1 MRESGAIAL
10 RRNAL
15 DRIGEACNFIDEL
28 KQRSLTPMTEA
39 SQSVSVPSVP
49 PARSERSPGVKLVIA
64 VLIAV
69 ALMVPL
75 LMIYGL
81 LWDRQQQAETAQASI
96 GQGWGGQQ
104 TIGGPVIV
112 IPYRA
117 TETTTVQENG
127 KDVTRTANMIRNLYL
142 SPQSN
147 RADVVIK
154 PERRK
159 KAIYET
165 VVYESQIAG
174 SAEFVLPAD
183 IARYG
188 VTREALMLD
197 RAEVRLGISDARG
210 LVDGNRLSVDG
221 TPLALQPGKG
231 LLSTGNSGTFAFV
244 DWSAAA
250 PMKVDYRI
258 GVRGLGDFKLIPRGV
273 DTRWTVKSS
282 WPNPSFGGD
291 FLPAKREVKA
301 SGFTATYAIPNLAL
315 GQAQVLTGDLSP
327 PIASNYAADGG
338 ARYAEVIEATA
349 APNGGGNAES
359 GGVAKAVAI
368 SLIEP
373 VDLYSQVDRSIKYGF
388 LFIGFTFVAFLMF
401 DIIAGARVAP
411 AEYLLTGIALILF
424 FVLLLAFAEVIGFTL
439 AYMVASAAIIGLL
452 AFYSAAVLGSWKR
465 ARFLAAMLIGLYALL
480 YVLLNLEAYSLLI
493 GSVLMFFALAGVM
506 YMTRGIDWGGIGK
519 KGEVAVA

>member
-1 MRESGAIAL
+1 MP
-10 RRNAL
+10 
-15 DRIGEACNFIDEL
+15 
-28 KQRSLTPMTEA
+28 QTP
-39 SQSVSVPSVP
+39 QSPQTVSVPPVP

-104 TIGGPVIV
+104 TIAGPVIV

-117 TETTTVQENG
+117 TETTTVNENG
-127 KDVTRTANMIRNLYL
+127 KDVTRTVNTIRNLYL

-147 RADVVIK
+147 KADVVIK

-174 SAEFVLPAD
+174 SADFVLPAD

-210 LVDGNRLSVDG
+210 LVDGNSLSVDG

-244 DWSAAA
+244 DWSGAA

-291 FLPAKREVKA
+291 FLPAKREVTA
-301 SGFTATYAIPNLAL
+301 SGFTATYAVPNLAL

-327 PIASNYAADGG
+327 PVTTNYGPRESYLEPVPVEVTSNS
-338 ARYAEVIEATA
+338 
-349 APNGGGNAES
+349 GGGSEAS
-359 GGVAKAVAI
+359 GGTAKAVAI

-411 AEYLLTGIALILF
+411 AEYLLTGVALVLF

-452 AFYSAAVLGSWKR
+452 AFYSAAVLKSWKR

-506 YMTRGIDWGGIGK
+506 YMTRGIDWSGIGK
-519 KGEVAVA
+519 KEAAA

>member
-1 MRESGAIAL
+1 MARLPQAPQ
-10 RRNAL
+10 NAA
-15 DRIGEACNFIDEL
+15 DPD
-28 KQRSLTPMTEA
+28 S
-39 SQSVSVPSVP
+39 P
-49 PARSERSPGVKLVIA
+49 PARRSERSPGFKLVIA

-75 LMIYGL
+75 LMVYGL

-117 TETTTVQENG
+117 TETQTVQENG
-127 KDVTRTANMIRNLYL
+127 RDVTRSVTSIRNLYL
-142 SPQSN
+142 SPQAN
-147 RADVVIK
+147 KAEVAIK

-174 SAEFVLPAD
+174 SADFVLPAD

-210 LVDGNRLSVDG
+210 LVDGNSVAVNG

-244 DWSAAA
+244 DWSGAA
-250 PMKVDYRI
+250 PLKVDYRI
-258 GVRGLGDFKLIPRGV
+258 GVRGLGEFRLIPRGV
-273 DTRWTVKSS
+273 DTRWTIKSS

-291 FLPAKREVKA
+291 FLPATRAVTA
-301 SGFTATYAIPNLAL
+301 NGFTASYAIPNLAL
-315 GQAQVLTGDLSP
+315 GQAQVLTGDLTPPNPTSYRGGRDYSP
-327 PIASNYAADGG
+327 PVEVAPSAD
-338 ARYAEVIEATA
+338 
-349 APNGGGNAES
+349 NAEMS
-359 GGVAKAVAI
+359 GGTAKAVAI
-368 SLIEP
+368 SLVEP

-388 LFIGFTFVAFLMF
+388 LFIAFTFVAFLLF
-401 DIIAGARVAP
+401 DVIGGARVAA

-424 FVLLLAFAEVIGFTL
+424 FVLLLAFAEMIGFTL
-439 AYMVASAAIIGLL
+439 AYLLASAAIIGLL
-452 AFYSAAVLGSWKR
+452 TAYSAAVLKSWKR
-465 ARFLAAMLIGLYALL
+465 ARFLAAMLVGLYALL

-493 GSVLMFFALAGVM
+493 GSVLLFVALAGVM
-506 YMTRGIDWGGIGK
+506 YMTRNVDWGGIGRK
-519 KGEVAVA
+519 ENPAAA

>member
-1 MRESGAIAL
+1 MPQAPQS
-10 RRNAL
+10 
-15 DRIGEACNFIDEL
+15 
-28 KQRSLTPMTEA
+28 P
-39 SQSVSVPSVP
+39 QSVSVPPVP
-49 PARSERSPGVKLVIA
+49 PARGERSPGVKLVVA

-104 TIGGPVIV
+104 TIAGPVIV

-127 KDVTRTANMIRNLYL
+127 KDVTRTVNTIRNLYL
-142 SPQSN
+142 SPQTN

-154 PERRK
+154 PEKRK

-174 SAEFVLPAD
+174 HAEFVLPAD

-188 VTREALMLD
+188 VSREALMLD

-210 LVDGNRLSVDG
+210 LVDGNSLTVDG

-244 DWSAAA
+244 DWSGAA

-258 GVRGLGDFKLIPRGV
+258 GVRGLGDFRLIPRGV

-291 FLPAKREVKA
+291 FLPAKREVKG
-301 SGFTATYAIPNLAL
+301 SGFTASYAIPNLAL

-327 PIASNYAADGG
+327 PVTTNYGRRDSYGDVPVEVAVAAADAAG
-338 ARYAEVIEATA
+338 EA
-349 APNGGGNAES
+349 S
-359 GGVAKAVAI
+359 GGTAKAVAI

-411 AEYLLTGIALILF
+411 AEYLLTGIALVLF
-424 FVLLLAFAEVIGFTL
+424 FVLLLAFAEVIGFMP

-452 AFYSAAVLGSWKR
+452 TFYSAAVLKSWKR

-480 YVLLNLEAYSLLI
+480 YTLLNLEAYALLI

-506 YMTRGIDWGGIGK
+506 YMTRNIDWGGIGK
-519 KGEVAVA
+519 KDEPVA

>member
-1 MRESGAIAL
+1 MP
-10 RRNAL
+10 
-15 DRIGEACNFIDEL
+15 
-28 KQRSLTPMTEA
+28 QA
-39 SQSVSVPSVP
+39 SQSPQSVSVPP
-49 PARSERSPGVKLVIA
+49 IPRGGGERSPGVKLVIA

-75 LMIYGL
+75 LMVYGL

-112 IPYRA
+112 IPYRT
-117 TETTTVQENG
+117 TETQTVQENG
-127 KDVTRTANMIRNLYL
+127 RDVTRTVNTIRNLYL
-142 SPQSN
+142 SPQAN
-147 RADVVIK
+147 KAEVAIK
-154 PERRK
+154 PEKRR

-174 SAEFVLPAD
+174 SADFVLPAD

-197 RAEVRLGISDARG
+197 RAEVRLGVSDARG
-210 LVDGNRLSVDG
+210 LVDGNSLAVNG
-221 TPLALQPGKG
+221 TPVPLQPGKG
-231 LLSTGNSGTFAFV
+231 LASTGNSGTFAFV
-244 DWSAAA
+244 DWTAGA
-250 PMKVDYRI
+250 PLKVDYRI

-291 FLPAKREVKA
+291 FLPAKRSVTA

-327 PIASNYAADGG
+327 PVATNYGTRDAYAVAVSAPAANDGSG
-338 ARYAEVIEATA
+338 TMET
-349 APNGGGNAES
+349 S
-359 GGVAKAVAI
+359 GGTAKAIAI

-401 DIIAGARVAP
+401 DIIAGARVAA
-411 AEYLLTGIALILF
+411 AEYLLTGVALVLF
-424 FVLLLAFAEVIGFTL
+424 FVLLLAFAEVIGFTP
-439 AYMVASAAIIGLL
+439 AYMLASAGIIGLL
-452 AFYSAAVLGSWKR
+452 TFYSAAVLKSWKR

-506 YMTRGIDWGGIGK
+506 YMTRNIDWGGLGK
-519 KGEVAVA
+519 KEEVAAA

>member
-1 MRESGAIAL
+1 MAQAP
-10 RRNAL
+10 RNAS
-15 DRIGEACNFIDEL
+15 IPAAAPSTPPT
-28 KQRSLTPMTEA
+28 RSG
-39 SQSVSVPSVP
+39 
-49 PARSERSPGVKLVIA
+49 ERSPGVKLVIA

-75 LMIYGL
+75 LMVYGL

-104 TIGGPVIV
+104 TIAGPVIV
-112 IPYRA
+112 IPYLA
-117 TETTTVQENG
+117 TETQTVTENG
-127 KDVTRTANMIRNLYL
+127 RDVTRSVNMVRNLYL
-142 SPQSN
+142 SPQTN
-147 RADVVIK
+147 KADVVIK
-154 PERRK
+154 PEKRK

-174 SAEFVLPAD
+174 SATFVLPAD

-197 RAEVRLGISDARG
+197 RAEVRLGVSDARG
-210 LVDGNRLSVDG
+210 LVDGNSLTVDG
-221 TPLALQPGKG
+221 RPVALQPGKG

-250 PMKVDYRI
+250 PMTVDYKI

-291 FLPAKREVKA
+291 FLPAKRSVTG
-301 SGFTATYAIPNLAL
+301 SGFTASYAIPNLAL

-327 PIASNYAADGG
+327 PVATGYGGGGDRYMEPVAVETSGASAADSSAGG
-338 ARYAEVIEATA
+338 T
-349 APNGGGNAES
+349 
-359 GGVAKAVAI
+359 AKAIAI
-368 SLIEP
+368 SLVEP

-401 DIIAGARVAP
+401 DIIAGARVAA
-411 AEYLLTGIALILF
+411 AEYLLTGVALVLF
-424 FVLLLAFAEVIGFTL
+424 FVLLLAFAEVIGFTP
-439 AYMVASAAIIGLL
+439 AYLLASAAIIGLL
-452 AFYSAAVLGSWKR
+452 AAYSAAVLKSWKR

-506 YMTRGIDWGGIGK
+506 YMTRNIDWGGLGK
-519 KGEVAVA
+519 KEEVTAA

>member
-1 MRESGAIAL
+1 M
-10 RRNAL
+10 
-15 DRIGEACNFIDEL
+15 
-28 KQRSLTPMTEA
+28 P
-39 SQSVSVPSVP
+39 QSVSVPPVASANP
-49 PARSERSPGVKLVIA
+49 PARSERSPGIKLVIA

-104 TIGGPVIV
+104 TIAGPVIV

-117 TETTTVQENG
+117 TETTTVTENG
-127 KDVTRTANMIRNLYL
+127 KDVTRTVNTIRNLYL
-142 SPQSN
+142 SPQAN

-154 PERRK
+154 PEKRK

-174 SAEFVLPAD
+174 SADFVLPAD
-183 IARYG
+183 IARFG
-188 VTREALMLD
+188 VAREALMLD
-197 RAEVRLGISDARG
+197 RAEVRLGVSDARG
-210 LVDGNRLSVDG
+210 LVDGNSVAVNG
-221 TPLALQPGKG
+221 TALALQPGKG

-244 DWSAAA
+244 DWTAAA
-250 PMKVDYRI
+250 PLKVDYKI

-291 FLPAKREVKA
+291 FLPAKRSVTE

-327 PIASNYAADGG
+327 PVTSNYGG
-338 ARYAEVIEATA
+338 DNGPRYAEIVDVAN
-349 APNGGGNAES
+349 APNAEDNTA

-373 VDLYSQVDRSIKYGF
+373 VDLYSQVDRAIKYGF

-411 AEYLLTGIALILF
+411 AEYLLTGVALVLF
-424 FVLLLAFAEVIGFTL
+424 FVLLLAFAEVIGFTF
-439 AYMVASAAIIGLL
+439 AYMLASAAIIGLL
-452 AFYSAAVLGSWKR
+452 AFYSAAVLKSWKR

-506 YMTRGIDWGGIGK
+506 YMTRNIDWGGLGK
-519 KGEVAVA
+519 KDEVAVA

>member
-1 MRESGAIAL
+1 MP
-10 RRNAL
+10 
-15 DRIGEACNFIDEL
+15 
-28 KQRSLTPMTEA
+28 QA
-39 SQSVSVPSVP
+39 SQSPQSVSVPPIP
-49 PARSERSPGVKLVIA
+49 PARGGGERSPGVKLVIA

-75 LMIYGL
+75 LMVYGL
-81 LWDRQQQAETAQASI
+81 LWDRQQQAETAQVSI

-112 IPYRA
+112 IPYRT
-117 TETTTVQENG
+117 TETQTVQENG
-127 KDVTRTANMIRNLYL
+127 RDVTRTVNTIRNLYL
-142 SPQSN
+142 SPQAN
-147 RADVVIK
+147 KAEVAIK
-154 PERRK
+154 PEKRK

-174 SAEFVLPAD
+174 SADFVLPAD

-197 RAEVRLGISDARG
+197 RAEVRLGVSDARG
-210 LVDGNRLSVDG
+210 LVDGNSLAVNG
-221 TPLALQPGKG
+221 TPVALQPGKG
-231 LLSTGNSGTFAFV
+231 LASTGNSGTFAFV
-244 DWSAAA
+244 DWTGAA
-250 PMKVDYRI
+250 PLKVDYKI

-291 FLPAKREVKA
+291 FLPAKRSVTA
-301 SGFTATYAIPNLAL
+301 NGFTAAYAIPNLAL

-327 PIASNYAADGG
+327 PVATNYGTRDAYAVEAPAPAAADG
-338 ARYAEVIEATA
+338 
-349 APNGGGNAES
+349 S
-359 GGVAKAVAI
+359 GGMETSGGTAKAIAI

-401 DIIAGARVAP
+401 DIIAGARVAA
-411 AEYLLTGIALILF
+411 AEYLLTGVALVLF
-424 FVLLLAFAEVIGFTL
+424 FVLLLAFAEVIGFMP
-439 AYMVASAAIIGLL
+439 AYMLASAAIIGLL
-452 AFYSAAVLGSWKR
+452 TFYSAAVLKSWKR

-480 YVLLNLEAYSLLI
+480 YTLLNLEAYALLI

-506 YMTRGIDWGGIGK
+506 YMTRNIDWGGLGK
-519 KGEVAVA
+519 KEEVAAAAAA

>member
-1 MRESGAIAL
+1 
-10 RRNAL
+10 
-15 DRIGEACNFIDEL
+15 
-28 KQRSLTPMTEA
+28 MT
-39 SQSVSVPSVP
+39 QSVSLPPVP

-104 TIGGPVIV
+104 TIAGPVIV

-127 KDVTRTANMIRNLYL
+127 KDVTRTVNTIRNLYL
-142 SPQSN
+142 SPQTN
-147 RADVVIK
+147 KADVVIK
-154 PERRK
+154 PEKRK

-188 VTREALMLD
+188 VSREALMLD

-210 LVDGNRLSVDG
+210 LVDGNSLTVDG

-250 PMKVDYRI
+250 PMKVDYKI

-291 FLPAKREVKA
+291 FLPAKRDVKS
-301 SGFTATYAIPNLAL
+301 SGFTATYAVPNLAL

-327 PIASNYAADGG
+327 PVTTSYGPRDAYMEPVAVEAAS
-338 ARYAEVIEATA
+338 
-349 APNGGGNAES
+349 GGGGSEAS
-359 GGVAKAVAI
+359 GGTAKAVAI

-411 AEYLLTGIALILF
+411 AEYLLTGIALVLF

-452 AFYSAAVLGSWKR
+452 AFYSAAVLKSWKR
-465 ARFLAAMLIGLYALL
+465 ARFLAAMLTGLYALL

-506 YMTRGIDWGGIGK
+506 YMTRNIDWGGIGK
-519 KGEVAVA
+519 KDEVAAA

>member
-1 MRESGAIAL
+1 MP
-10 RRNAL
+10 
-15 DRIGEACNFIDEL
+15 
-28 KQRSLTPMTEA
+28 QA
-39 SQSVSVPSVP
+39 SQSPQMPSHPPVP
-49 PARSERSPGVKLVIA
+49 PVRGERSPGVKLVIA
-64 VLIAV
+64 VFIAV

-75 LMIYGL
+75 LMVYGL
-81 LWDRQQQAETAQASI
+81 LWDRQQQAETAQTSI

-117 TETTTVQENG
+117 TETQTVQENG
-127 KDVTRTANMIRNLYL
+127 RDVTRTVNTIRNLYL
-142 SPQSN
+142 SPQAN

-154 PERRK
+154 PEKRK

-174 SAEFVLPAD
+174 SADFVLPAD

-188 VTREALMLD
+188 VAREALMLD

-210 LVDGNRLSVDG
+210 LVDGNSLSVNG
-221 TPLALQPGKG
+221 TLAALQPGKG
-231 LLSTGNSGTFAFV
+231 LASTGNSGTFAFV
-244 DWSAAA
+244 DWSSGL
-250 PMKVDYRI
+250 PLKIDYKI

-291 FLPAKREVKA
+291 FLPAKRAVTG

-327 PIASNYAADGG
+327 PVATNYGGSGPRYADAVEVSAPAAD
-338 ARYAEVIEATA
+338 
-349 APNGGGNAES
+349 NGSVETS
-359 GGVAKAVAI
+359 GGTAKAIAI

-401 DIIAGARVAP
+401 DIIAGARVAA
-411 AEYLLTGIALILF
+411 AEYLLTGMALVLF
-424 FVLLLAFAEVIGFTL
+424 FVLLLAFAEVIGFTP
-439 AYMVASAAIIGLL
+439 AYLLASAAIIGLL
-452 AFYSAAVLGSWKR
+452 AFYSAAVLKSWKR

-506 YMTRGIDWGGIGK
+506 YMTRNIDWGGIGK
-519 KGEVAVA
+519 KEEVAA

>member
-1 MRESGAIAL
+1 
-10 RRNAL
+10 
-15 DRIGEACNFIDEL
+15 
-28 KQRSLTPMTEA
+28 MT
-39 SQSVSVPSVP
+39 QSVSVPSVP
-49 PARSERSPGVKLVIA
+49 PPNPSARSERSPGVKLVIA

-81 LWDRQQQAETAQASI
+81 LWDRQQQAQTAQAAI

-104 TIGGPVIV
+104 TIAGPVIV

-117 TETTTVQENG
+117 TETNTVTENG
-127 KDVTRTANMIRNLYL
+127 RDVTRTVDTIRNLYL

-147 RADVVIK
+147 RADVVIT
-154 PERRK
+154 PEKRK

-165 VVYESQIAG
+165 VVYESQISG
-174 SAEFVLPAD
+174 SADFILPAD
-183 IARYG
+183 IARFG
-188 VTREALMLD
+188 VAREALMLD
-197 RAEVRLGISDARG
+197 RAEVRLGVSDARG
-210 LVDGNRLSVDG
+210 LVDGNSVSVNG

-244 DWSAAA
+244 DWTAAA
-250 PMKVDYRI
+250 PLKIDYKI

-291 FLPAKREVKA
+291 FLPAKRSVTG
-301 SGFTATYAIPNLAL
+301 SGFTATYAVPNLAL

-327 PIASNYAADGG
+327 PVTSNYSGDNGP
-338 ARYAEVIEATA
+338 RYAEVAEATA
-349 APNGGGNAES
+349 NDGSSAES
-359 GGVAKAVAI
+359 GGTAKAVAI
-368 SLIEP
+368 SLVEP

-411 AEYLLTGIALILF
+411 AEYLLTGVALVLF
-424 FVLLLAFAEVIGFTL
+424 FVLLLAFAEVIGFTF
-439 AYMVASAAIIGLL
+439 AYMLASAAIIGLL

-506 YMTRGIDWGGIGK
+506 YMTRNIDWGGIGK
-519 KGEVAVA
+519 KEEIAAA

>member
-1 MRESGAIAL
+1 
-10 RRNAL
+10 
-15 DRIGEACNFIDEL
+15 
-28 KQRSLTPMTEA
+28 MT
-39 SQSVSVPSVP
+39 QSVSVPPIP

-104 TIGGPVIV
+104 TIAGPVIV

-127 KDVTRTANMIRNLYL
+127 KDVTRTVNTIRNLYL
-142 SPQSN
+142 SPQTN
-147 RADVVIK
+147 KADVVIK
-154 PERRK
+154 PEKRK

-165 VVYESQIAG
+165 VVYESQISG
-174 SAEFVLPAD
+174 SADFVLPAD

-188 VTREALMLD
+188 VAREALLLD
-197 RAEVRLGISDARG
+197 RAELRLGVSDARG
-210 LVDGNRLSVDG
+210 LVDGNSLAVNG
-221 TPLALQPGKG
+221 TAVPLQPGKG

-244 DWSAAA
+244 DWTGGA
-250 PMKVDYRI
+250 PMKVDYKI
-258 GVRGLGDFKLIPRGV
+258 GVRGLGDFRLVPRGV

-291 FLPAKREVKA
+291 FLPATRSVTG

-315 GQAQVLTGDLSP
+315 GQAQVLTGDLSAP
-327 PIASNYAADGG
+327 QVSYGGGRDQYVETAAVEAVAAAADG
-338 ARYAEVIEATA
+338 ASEA
-349 APNGGGNAES
+349 S
-359 GGVAKAVAI
+359 GGTAKAIAI

-401 DIIAGARVAP
+401 DVIAGARVAA
-411 AEYLLTGIALILF
+411 AEYLLTGVALVLF
-424 FVLLLAFAEVIGFTL
+424 FVLLLAFAEVIGFLFAYLL
-439 AYMVASAAIIGLL
+439 AAGAIIGLL
-452 AFYSAAVLGSWKR
+452 AAYSAAVLKSWKR
-465 ARFLAAMLIGLYALL
+465 ARFLAAMLLGLYALL

-506 YMTRGIDWGGIGK
+506 YMTRNIDWGGVGK
-519 KGEVAVA
+519 KTEEVAST

>member
-1 MRESGAIAL
+1 MPQTPQSP
-10 RRNAL
+10 RN
-15 DRIGEACNFIDEL
+15 I
-28 KQRSLTPMTEA
+28 
-39 SQSVSVPSVP
+39 SVP
-49 PARSERSPGVKLVIA
+49 PTSSARSERSPGIKLVIA

-75 LMIYGL
+75 LMTYGL

-104 TIGGPVIV
+104 TIAGPVIV

-127 KDVTRTANMIRNLYL
+127 KDVTRTVNTIRNLYL
-142 SPQSN
+142 SPQTN
-147 RADVVIK
+147 KADVTIK
-154 PERRK
+154 PEKRR

-174 SAEFVLPAD
+174 HAEFVLPAD

-188 VTREALMLD
+188 VSREALMLD

-210 LVDGNRLSVDG
+210 LVDGNSLTVDG

-291 FLPAKREVKA
+291 FLPAKREVKE

-327 PIASNYAADGG
+327 PVATNYGPREAYMEPVAVEVTSNSGGG
-338 ARYAEVIEATA
+338 AEA
-349 APNGGGNAES
+349 S
-359 GGVAKAVAI
+359 GGTAKAVAI

-411 AEYLLTGIALILF
+411 AEYLLTGVALVLF

-452 AFYSAAVLGSWKR
+452 AFYSAAVLKSWKR

-506 YMTRGIDWGGIGK
+506 YMTRNIDWGGLGK
-519 KGEVAVA
+519 KEEVAA